1 MSIRWCFL
9 VYLFD
14 SGGGLQSVAA
24 SRRLVFQVAP
34 LLLQG
39 PDPLVDGSLVRL
51 TLFGQQ
57 VLTSTQDPL
66 AQRLLGL
73 ELRLQHLTVCNQINL

>member
-1 MSIRWCFL
+1 MSISWCFL

-14 SGGGLQSVAA
+14 RGGGLQSVAA
-24 SRRLVFQVAP
+24 SRRLVLQVAP

-51 TLFGQQ
+51 ILFGQQ
-57 VLTSTQDPL
+57 ILTSTQDPL
-66 AQRLLGL
+66 VQRLLGL
-73 ELRLQHLTVCNQINL
+73 ELRLQHL